1 MQKKLRTR
9 KHRVVLN
16 RSAGGDTAISIVL
29 TIFGAFMFLPMLYI
43 LMNSV
48 KPMAELWIYP
58 PRFYVVSPTLN
69 NFKSLFSLMGDSWV
83 PFSRYIFNTVFISVL
98 GTFGNL
104 MLSSMAAYALAK
116 LKFRYRNLMYTY
128 FLIGL
133 MVPGEAT
140 IVALFVWAN
149 ELKLI
154 DTYWGLI
161 LPSLAGSMNIIIMT
175 SFLQGIPNDLIEAAR
190 IDGAGEFRTYWNV
203 ILPLART
210 VIVTVSI
217 FTFIGNWNS
226 YLWPYLCA
234 MSEDMFTL
242 PIGIPTFISQFSI
255 DKTIPMTVN
264 MIASVPILTFFVIFE
279 KQIVKGI
286 SLAGI
291 KG

>member
-1 MQKKLRTR
+1 MQKRKAMQGSSGMSKRTTVGSAVLELVSILLAMIIFLPILWMACVSLKTDEASMPSAFQYFVPPFTVR
-9 KHRVVLN
+9 NYTDVLTGRPQVVRWVLN
-16 RSAGGDTAISIVL
+16 SFGVAAIVTVL
-29 TIFGAFMFLPMLYI
+29 TTLLCA
-43 LMNSV
+43 
-48 KPMAELWIYP
+48 MA
-58 PRFYVVSPTLN
+58 S
-69 NFKSLFSLMGDSWV
+69 
-83 PFSRYIFNTVFISVL
+83 
-98 GTFGNL
+98 
-104 MLSSMAAYALAK
+104 YAMAK
-116 LKFRYRNLMYTY
+116 LKFRYSKAMYIY

-140 IVALFVWAN
+140 IVSLFVLAN
-149 ELKLI
+149 KLGMI

-175 SFLQGIPNDLIEAAR
+175 SFLRGIPDDLIEAAR
-190 IDGAGEFRTYWNV
+190 IDGAGEVSTFVNV

-210 VIVTVSI
+210 VMVTVSI

-242 PIGIPTFISQFSI
+242 PVGIPTFISQFSV
-255 DKTIPMTVN
+255 DKTVPMTVN
-264 MIASVPILTFFVIFE
+264 MIASIPILVFFIIFE

-286 SLAGI
+286 TLAGI

>member
-1 MQKKLRTR
+1 MQGSSGTSQRTTVGSAVLELVSILLAMIIFLPILWMACVSLKTDEASMPSAFQYFVPPFTVQNYTDVLTGR
-9 KHRVVLN
+9 PQVVRWVLN
-16 RSAGGDTAISIVL
+16 SFGVAAIVTVL
-29 TIFGAFMFLPMLYI
+29 TTLLCA
-43 LMNSV
+43 
-48 KPMAELWIYP
+48 MA
-58 PRFYVVSPTLN
+58 S
-69 NFKSLFSLMGDSWV
+69 
-83 PFSRYIFNTVFISVL
+83 
-98 GTFGNL
+98 
-104 MLSSMAAYALAK
+104 YAMAK
-116 LKFRYRNLMYTY
+116 LKFRYSKAMYIY

-140 IVALFVWAN
+140 IVSLFVLAN
-149 ELKLI
+149 KLGMI

-175 SFLQGIPNDLIEAAR
+175 SFLRGIPNDLIEAAR
-190 IDGAGEFRTYWNV
+190 IDGAGELSTFVNV

-210 VIVTVSI
+210 VMVTVSI

-242 PIGIPTFISQFSI
+242 PVGIPTFISQFSV
-255 DKTIPMTVN
+255 DKTVPMTVN
-264 MIASVPILTFFVIFE
+264 MIASIPILVFFIIFE

-286 SLAGI
+286 TLAGI

>member
-1 MQKKLRTR
+1 MMRKKDAVKGTSGMTQRMTPGSVALEIIT
-9 KHRVVLN
+9 
-16 RSAGGDTAISIVL
+16 IVL
-29 TIFGAFMFLPMLYI
+29 ALIAFIPVLWMAVVSLKTDEASIPSAFHYFIPPFTIRNYVNI
-43 LMNSV
+43 LSGGTAVVRWLLNSV
-48 KPMAELWIYP
+48 FVA
-58 PRFYVVSPTLN
+58 VVVTIG
-69 NFKSLFSLMGDSWV
+69 M
-83 PFSRYIFNTVFISVL
+83 TVL
-98 GTFGNL
+98 C
-104 MLSSMAAYALAK
+104 SMASYAIAK
-116 LKFRYRNLMYTY
+116 LQFRFKRAMYVY
-128 FLIGL
+128 FLLGL

-149 ELKLI
+149 QLKLI

-161 LPSLAGSMNIIIMT
+161 LPSLASSMNIIIMT

-190 IDGAGEFRTYWNV
+190 IDGANEFRTYSSV
-203 ILPLART
+203 ILPLSRT

-242 PIGIPTFISQFSI
+242 PVGIPTFVSQFSV
-255 DKTIPMTVN
+255 DKTVPMTVN
-264 MIASVPILTFFVIFE
+264 MIASVPILVFFVIFE

-286 SLAGI
+286 TLAGL

>member
-1 MQKKLRTR
+1 MQKRKAMQGSSGMSKRTTVGSAVLELVSILLAMIIFLPILWMACVSLKTDEASMPSAFQYFVPPFTVR
-9 KHRVVLN
+9 NYTDVLTGRPQVVRWVLN
-16 RSAGGDTAISIVL
+16 SFGVDAIVTVL
-29 TIFGAFMFLPMLYI
+29 TTLLCA
-43 LMNSV
+43 
-48 KPMAELWIYP
+48 MA
-58 PRFYVVSPTLN
+58 S
-69 NFKSLFSLMGDSWV
+69 
-83 PFSRYIFNTVFISVL
+83 
-98 GTFGNL
+98 
-104 MLSSMAAYALAK
+104 YAMAK
-116 LKFRYRNLMYTY
+116 LKFRYSKAMYIY

-140 IVALFVWAN
+140 IVSLFVLAN
-149 ELKLI
+149 KLGMI

-175 SFLQGIPNDLIEAAR
+175 SFLRGIPNDLIEAAR
-190 IDGAGEFRTYWNV
+190 IDGAGEVSTFVNV

-210 VIVTVSI
+210 VMVTVSI

-242 PIGIPTFISQFSI
+242 PVGIPTFISQFSV
-255 DKTIPMTVN
+255 DKTVPMTVN
-264 MIASVPILTFFVIFE
+264 MIASIPILVFFIIFE

-286 SLAGI
+286 TLAGI

>member
-1 MQKKLRTR
+1 MQKRKAMQGSSGMCKRTTVGS
-9 KHRVVLN
+9 VVLELVSILLAMIIFLPILWMACVSLKTDEASMP
-16 RSAGGDTAISIVL
+16 SAFQYFVPPFTVQNYTDVL
-29 TIFGAFMFLPMLYI
+29 TGRPQVVRWVLNSFGVAAIVTVLTTL
-43 LMNSV
+43 LCA
-48 KPMAELWIYP
+48 MA
-58 PRFYVVSPTLN
+58 S
-69 NFKSLFSLMGDSWV
+69 
-83 PFSRYIFNTVFISVL
+83 
-98 GTFGNL
+98 
-104 MLSSMAAYALAK
+104 YAMAK
-116 LKFRYRNLMYTY
+116 LKFRYSKAMYIY

-140 IVALFVWAN
+140 IVSLFVLSN
-149 ELKLI
+149 KLGMI

-175 SFLQGIPNDLIEAAR
+175 SFLRGIPNDLIEAAR
-190 IDGAGEFRTYWNV
+190 IDGAGEVSTFVNV

-210 VIVTVSI
+210 VMVTVSI

-242 PIGIPTFISQFSI
+242 PVGIPTFISQFSV
-255 DKTIPMTVN
+255 DKTVPMTVN
-264 MIASVPILTFFVIFE
+264 MIASIPILVFFIIFE

-286 SLAGI
+286 TLAGI

>member
-1 MQKKLRTR
+1 MQKRKAMQGSSGMSKRTTVGSAVLELVSILLAMIIFLPILWMACVSLKTDEASMPSAFQYFVPPFTVQNYTDVLTGR
-9 KHRVVLN
+9 PQVVRWVLN
-16 RSAGGDTAISIVL
+16 SFGVAAIVTVL
-29 TIFGAFMFLPMLYI
+29 TTLLCA
-43 LMNSV
+43 
-48 KPMAELWIYP
+48 MA
-58 PRFYVVSPTLN
+58 S
-69 NFKSLFSLMGDSWV
+69 
-83 PFSRYIFNTVFISVL
+83 
-98 GTFGNL
+98 
-104 MLSSMAAYALAK
+104 YAMAK
-116 LKFRYRNLMYTY
+116 LKFRYSKAMYIY

-140 IVALFVWAN
+140 IVSLFVLAN
-149 ELKLI
+149 KLGMI

-175 SFLQGIPNDLIEAAR
+175 SFLRGIPNDLIEAAR
-190 IDGAGEFRTYWNV
+190 IDGAGELSTFVNV

-210 VIVTVSI
+210 VMVTVSI

-242 PIGIPTFISQFSI
+242 PVGIPTFISQFSV
-255 DKTIPMTVN
+255 DKTVPMTVN
-264 MIASVPILTFFVIFE
+264 MIASIPILVFFIIFE

-286 SLAGI
+286 TLAGI

>member
-1 MQKKLRTR
+1 MQKRKAMQGSSGMSKRTTVGS
-9 KHRVVLN
+9 VVLELVSILLAMIIFLPILWMACVSLKTDEASMP
-16 RSAGGDTAISIVL
+16 SAFQYFVPPFTVRNYTDVL
-29 TIFGAFMFLPMLYI
+29 TGRPQVVRWVLNSFGVAAIVTVLTTL
-43 LMNSV
+43 LCA
-48 KPMAELWIYP
+48 MA
-58 PRFYVVSPTLN
+58 S
-69 NFKSLFSLMGDSWV
+69 
-83 PFSRYIFNTVFISVL
+83 
-98 GTFGNL
+98 
-104 MLSSMAAYALAK
+104 YAMAK
-116 LKFRYRNLMYTY
+116 LKFRYSKAMYIY

-140 IVALFVWAN
+140 IVSLFVLAN
-149 ELKLI
+149 KLGMI

-175 SFLQGIPNDLIEAAR
+175 SFLRGIPNDLIEAAR
-190 IDGAGEFRTYWNV
+190 IDGAGEVSTFVNV

-210 VIVTVSI
+210 VMVTVSI

-242 PIGIPTFISQFSI
+242 PVGIPTFISQFSV
-255 DKTIPMTVN
+255 DKTVPMTVN
-264 MIASVPILTFFVIFE
+264 MIASIPILVFFIIFE

-286 SLAGI
+286 TLAGI

>member
-1 MQKKLRTR
+1 MQKRKAMQGSSGMCKRTTVGS
-9 KHRVVLN
+9 VVLELVSILLAMIIFLPILWMACVSLKTDEASMP
-16 RSAGGDTAISIVL
+16 SAFQYFVPPFTVQNYTDVL
-29 TIFGAFMFLPMLYI
+29 TGRPQVVRWVLNSFGVAAIVTVLTTL
-43 LMNSV
+43 LCA
-48 KPMAELWIYP
+48 MA
-58 PRFYVVSPTLN
+58 S
-69 NFKSLFSLMGDSWV
+69 
-83 PFSRYIFNTVFISVL
+83 
-98 GTFGNL
+98 
-104 MLSSMAAYALAK
+104 YAMAK
-116 LKFRYRNLMYTY
+116 LKFRYSKAMYIY

-140 IVALFVWAN
+140 IVSLFVLAN
-149 ELKLI
+149 KLGMI

-175 SFLQGIPNDLIEAAR
+175 SFLRGIPNDLIEAAR
-190 IDGAGEFRTYWNV
+190 IDGAGEVSTFVNV

-210 VIVTVSI
+210 VMVTVSI

-242 PIGIPTFISQFSI
+242 PVGIPTFISQFSV
-255 DKTIPMTVN
+255 DKTVPMTVN
-264 MIASVPILTFFVIFE
+264 MIASIPILVFFIIIE

-286 SLAGI
+286 TLAGI

>member
-1 MQKKLRTR
+1 MQKRKAMQGSSGMSKRTTVGS
-9 KHRVVLN
+9 VVLELVSILLAMIIFLPILWMACVSLKTDEASMP
-16 RSAGGDTAISIVL
+16 SAFQYFVPPFTIQNYTDVL
-29 TIFGAFMFLPMLYI
+29 TGRPQVVRWVLNSFGVAAIVTVLTTL
-43 LMNSV
+43 LCA
-48 KPMAELWIYP
+48 MASYA
-58 PRFYVVSPTLN
+58 
-69 NFKSLFSLMGDSWV
+69 
-83 PFSRYIFNTVFISVL
+83 
-98 GTFGNL
+98 
-104 MLSSMAAYALAK
+104 MAK
-116 LKFRYRNLMYTY
+116 MKFRYSKAMYIY

-140 IVALFVWAN
+140 IVSLFVLAN
-149 ELKLI
+149 KLGMI

-175 SFLQGIPNDLIEAAR
+175 SFLRGIPNDLIEAAR
-190 IDGAGEFRTYWNV
+190 IDGAGELSTFVNV

-210 VIVTVSI
+210 VMVTVSI

-242 PIGIPTFISQFSI
+242 PVGIPTFISQFSV
-255 DKTIPMTVN
+255 DKTVPMTVN
-264 MIASVPILTFFVIFE
+264 MIASIPILVFFIIFE

-286 SLAGI
+286 TLAGI

>member
-1 MQKKLRTR
+1 MQKRKAMQGSSGMSKRTTVGSAVLELVSILLAMIIFLPILWMACVSLKTDEASMPSAFQYFVPPFTVR
-9 KHRVVLN
+9 NYTDVLTGRPQVVRWVLN
-16 RSAGGDTAISIVL
+16 SFGVAAIVTVL
-29 TIFGAFMFLPMLYI
+29 TTLLCA
-43 LMNSV
+43 
-48 KPMAELWIYP
+48 MA
-58 PRFYVVSPTLN
+58 S
-69 NFKSLFSLMGDSWV
+69 
-83 PFSRYIFNTVFISVL
+83 
-98 GTFGNL
+98 
-104 MLSSMAAYALAK
+104 YAMAK
-116 LKFRYRNLMYTY
+116 LKFRYSKAMYIY

-140 IVALFVWAN
+140 IVSLFVLAN
-149 ELKLI
+149 KLGMI

-175 SFLQGIPNDLIEAAR
+175 SFLRGIPDDLIEAAR
-190 IDGAGEFRTYWNV
+190 IDGAGELSTFVNV

-210 VIVTVSI
+210 VMVTVSI

-242 PIGIPTFISQFSI
+242 PVGIPTFISQFSV
-255 DKTIPMTVN
+255 DKTVPMTVN
-264 MIASVPILTFFVIFE
+264 MIASIPILVFFIIFE

-286 SLAGI
+286 TLAGI

>member
-1 MQKKLRTR
+1 MKKETTVKGHSGMIR
-9 KHRVVLN
+9 RVTPGTVILEIVTFVLAFIALVPVLWMAAVSLKTDEASIP
-16 RSAGGDTAISIVL
+16 SAFHYFIPPFTFRNYVDILSGGTSVVRWL
-29 TIFGAFMFLPMLYI
+29 F
-43 LMNSV
+43 NSV
-48 KPMAELWIYP
+48 SVAVI
-58 PRFYVVSPTLN
+58 VTVATTL
-69 NFKSLFSLMGDSWV
+69 MC
-83 PFSRYIFNTVFISVL
+83 
-98 GTFGNL
+98 
-104 MLSSMAAYALAK
+104 SMASYAIAK
-116 LKFRYRNLMYTY
+116 LKFHFRNVMYIY

-149 ELKLI
+149 RLKIL

-161 LPSLAGSMNIIIMT
+161 LPSLAGSMNIIIMS

-190 IDGAGEFRTYWNV
+190 IDGANEFRTYTTV
-203 ILPLART
+203 ILPLSRT

-242 PIGIPTFISQFSI
+242 PVGIPTFVSQFSV

-264 MIASVPILTFFVIFE
+264 MIASVPILLFFIIFE

-286 SLAGI
+286 SLAGL

>member
-1 MQKKLRTR
+1 MQKRKAMQGSSGMCKRTTVGS
-9 KHRVVLN
+9 VVLELMSILLAMIIFLPILWMACVSLKTDEASMP
-16 RSAGGDTAISIVL
+16 SAFQYFVPPFTVRNYTDVL
-29 TIFGAFMFLPMLYI
+29 TGRPQVVRWVLNSFGVAAIVTVLTTL
-43 LMNSV
+43 LCA
-48 KPMAELWIYP
+48 MA
-58 PRFYVVSPTLN
+58 S
-69 NFKSLFSLMGDSWV
+69 
-83 PFSRYIFNTVFISVL
+83 
-98 GTFGNL
+98 
-104 MLSSMAAYALAK
+104 YAMAK
-116 LKFRYRNLMYTY
+116 LKFRYSKAMYIY

-140 IVALFVWAN
+140 IVSLFVLAN
-149 ELKLI
+149 KLGMI

-175 SFLQGIPNDLIEAAR
+175 SFLRGIPNDLIEAAR
-190 IDGAGEFRTYWNV
+190 IDGAGEVSAFVNV

-210 VIVTVSI
+210 VMVTVSI

-242 PIGIPTFISQFSI
+242 PVGIPTFISQFSV
-255 DKTIPMTVN
+255 DKTVPMTVN
-264 MIASVPILTFFVIFE
+264 MIASIPILVFFIIFE

-286 SLAGI
+286 TLAGI

>member
-1 MQKKLRTR
+1 MQKRKAMQGSSGMTRRTTAGS
-9 KHRVVLN
+9 VVLELVSILLALIIFLPILWMACVSLKTDEASMP
-16 RSAGGDTAISIVL
+16 SAFQYFVPPFTIQNYTDVL
-29 TIFGAFMFLPMLYI
+29 TGRPQVVRWVLNSFGVAAIVTVLTTL
-43 LMNSV
+43 LCA
-48 KPMAELWIYP
+48 MASYA
-58 PRFYVVSPTLN
+58 
-69 NFKSLFSLMGDSWV
+69 
-83 PFSRYIFNTVFISVL
+83 
-98 GTFGNL
+98 
-104 MLSSMAAYALAK
+104 MAK
-116 LKFRYRNLMYTY
+116 MKFRYSKAMYIY

-140 IVALFVWAN
+140 IVSLFVLAN
-149 ELKLI
+149 KLGII

-175 SFLQGIPNDLIEAAR
+175 SFLRGIPNDLIEAAR
-190 IDGAGEFRTYWNV
+190 IDGAGELSTFVNV

-210 VIVTVSI
+210 VMVTVSI

-242 PIGIPTFISQFSI
+242 PVGIPTFISQFSV
-255 DKTIPMTVN
+255 DKTVPMTVN
-264 MIASVPILTFFVIFE
+264 MIASIPILVFFIIFE

-286 SLAGI
+286 TLAGI

>member
-1 MQKKLRTR
+1 MQKRKAMQASSGMTKRTTVGS
-9 KHRVVLN
+9 VVLELVSILLAMIIFLPILWMACVSLKTDEASMP
-16 RSAGGDTAISIVL
+16 SAFQYFVPPFTIQNYTDVL
-29 TIFGAFMFLPMLYI
+29 TGRPQVVRWVLNSFGVAAIVTVLTTL
-43 LMNSV
+43 LCA
-48 KPMAELWIYP
+48 MASYA
-58 PRFYVVSPTLN
+58 
-69 NFKSLFSLMGDSWV
+69 
-83 PFSRYIFNTVFISVL
+83 
-98 GTFGNL
+98 
-104 MLSSMAAYALAK
+104 MAK
-116 LKFRYRNLMYTY
+116 MKFRYSKAMYIY

-140 IVALFVWAN
+140 IVSLFVLAN
-149 ELKLI
+149 KLGII

-175 SFLQGIPNDLIEAAR
+175 SFLRGIPNDLIEAAR
-190 IDGAGEFRTYWNV
+190 IDGAGELSTFVNV

-210 VIVTVSI
+210 VMVTVSI

-242 PIGIPTFISQFSI
+242 PVGIPTFISQFSV
-255 DKTIPMTVN
+255 DKTVPMTVN
-264 MIASVPILTFFVIFE
+264 MIASIPILVFFIIFE

-286 SLAGI
+286 TLAGI